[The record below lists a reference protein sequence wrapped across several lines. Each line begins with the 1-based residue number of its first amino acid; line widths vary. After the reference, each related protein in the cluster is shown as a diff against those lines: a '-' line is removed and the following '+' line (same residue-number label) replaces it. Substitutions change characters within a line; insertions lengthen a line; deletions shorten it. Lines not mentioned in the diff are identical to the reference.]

1 MNEHVPEGRHV
12 LECRQM
18 LFRDDTVFMKNL
30 EKVPI
35 SLRLALT
42 VKRYEMI
49 ADVDDL
55 LDA

>member
-1 MNEHVPEGRHV
+1 MR
-12 LECRQM
+12 
-18 LFRDDTVFMKNL
+18 FRNDAVFVKNM

-35 SLRLALT
+35 SLRLAPP

-55 LDA
+55 LDT